1 MEKSEN
7 AWEDEEQFSGVW
19 DYINENPR
27 IMGLPLSE
35 NKGIDLLSALHDVYR
50 AIGLDPQAAR
60 MLLTLLANVL
70 VAAAQGDGE
79 EVVEEVIVQEAM
91 LQIDKKLKEIIDEG

>member
-1 MEKSEN
+1 MSELEN
-7 AWEDEEQFSGVW
+7 VSMDELEGVW
-19 DYINENPR
+19 HHIEANPLL
-27 IMGLPLSE
+27 MGIPLSE
-35 NKGIDLLSALHDVYR
+35 KKGIDLLSALHDIYQTMKIDVE
-50 AIGLDPQAAR
+50 AAR

-91 LQIDKKLKEIIDEG
+91 AKFEQESKKVLDEGR